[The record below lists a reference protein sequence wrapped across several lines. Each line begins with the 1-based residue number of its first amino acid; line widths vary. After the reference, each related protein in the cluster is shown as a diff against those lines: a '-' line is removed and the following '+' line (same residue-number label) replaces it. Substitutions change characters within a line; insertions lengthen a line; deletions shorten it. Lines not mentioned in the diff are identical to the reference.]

1 MKMRF
6 GITYN
11 STLQDIE
18 KITQAFEKPLKAY
31 NTEYELF
38 PTDKLKSGF
47 DFVFVIGG
55 DGTILKAARFYSKY
69 ETPIFGINLGHLGF
83 LSQADLSGTEDVIAR
98 ILDND
103 YKIENRIM
111 LSCGEYSALNDFVI
125 KGETSSR
132 ACHFSLKIDN
142 EFVCNYYADGIIVST
157 PTGSTAYN
165 MASGG
170 PILIPNLDVTVISP
184 ICPHT
189 FAARPLVV
197 DANSRIEITSQKHQK
212 YSISADGQEIFSSE
226 SGIVIKKYDYC
237 AKLALLNDNNFYEIL
252 RSKLHWGFTPVK

>member
-1 MKMRF
+1 MKKRF

-11 STLQDIE
+11 STVKDYAKVIS
-18 KITQAFEKPLKAY
+18 AFEKPLKTYDA
-31 NTEYELF
+31 EYEIF
-38 PTDKLKSGF
+38 PTDKMKSGL

-69 ETPIFGINLGHLGF
+69 NTPIFGINLGHLGF
-83 LSQADLSGTEDVIAR
+83 LSQADLADTQEVIKS
-98 ILDND
+98 IIND
-103 YKIENRIM
+103 YYKIENRIM
-111 LSCGEYSALNDFVI
+111 LSCGEYTALNDFVI
-125 KGETSSR
+125 KGDTSSR
-132 ACHFSLKIDN
+132 ACHFSLKIDG

-197 DANSRIEITSQKHQK
+197 NSDSEIEITSEKHQK
-212 YSISADGQEIFSSE
+212 YSISADGQEVFSSE
-226 SGIVIKKYDYC
+226 TGIVIKKYNYC
-237 AKLALLNDNNFYEIL
+237 AKLALLNNNNFYEVL
-252 RSKLHWGFTPVK
+252 RNKLHWGFTPVK